1 MQIPTDQL
9 WVVVYRLQNSRSLD
23 TDMPEEVFTTRE
35 AAEVF
40 CAQLNHAPKT
50 LSWELDQPY
59 LVLTLAARLAELRSL
74 LLRSVYND

>member
-1 MQIPTDQL
+1 MQIGTDQL
-9 WVVVYRLQNSRSLD
+9 WVVVYRSQATSMD

-35 AAEVF
+35 AADVF
-40 CAQLNHAPKT
+40 CADLNNARKT
-50 LSWELDQPY
+50 FSWQPDQPY